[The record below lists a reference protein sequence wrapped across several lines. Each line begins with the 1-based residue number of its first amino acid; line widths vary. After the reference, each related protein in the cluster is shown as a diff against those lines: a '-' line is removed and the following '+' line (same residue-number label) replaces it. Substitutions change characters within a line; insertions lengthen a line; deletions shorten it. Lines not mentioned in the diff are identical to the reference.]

1 MTQATQGQLT
11 SALVEL
17 EEDQVGSL
25 IAQGLAGGTPP
36 LGLVEQLRQGMLAIG
51 ERYAGGTYFLSELI
65 MAGEIFKS
73 AMRQLEPLLAG
84 KDDGQAGQVVMATV
98 KGDIHDIGKDIVV
111 AMLRGAGYRV
121 HDLGVDVA
129 AERIIQALRETGAG
143 VLGLSA
149 LITTSFD
156 SMKTTVEALTQAGLR
171 EQVKIMIGG
180 GPVDE
185 KVRAYVGADAFGRD
199 AQDAVRLAG
208 ELTKVEA

>member
-1 MTQATQGQLT
+1 MTHATQGQLT

-17 EEDQVGSL
+17 EEDRVGSFV
-25 IAQGLAGGTPP
+25 AQGMAGGLSP
-36 LGLVEQLRQGMLAIG
+36 LGLVEEMRQGMLAVG
-51 ERYAGGTYFLSELI
+51 ERYAAGTYFLSELI

-73 AMRQLEPLLAG
+73 GMRQLEPLLAG
-84 KDDGQAGQVVMATV
+84 QETGEAGQVVIATV

-111 AMLRGAGYRV
+111 AMLRGAGYQV
-121 HDLGVDVA
+121 HDLGIDVA
-129 AERIIQALRETGAG
+129 PERIVERLKETGAG

-149 LITTSFD
+149 LITTSFEA
-156 SMKTTVEALTQAGLR
+156 MKSTVEMLTQAGLR
-171 EQVKIMIGG
+171 EGVKIMIGG